1 MTITNLI
8 KVYTIAVFSIFF
20 IWAGQAPEAQAA
32 SSVSQVVSHGT
43 FKGAS
48 DHVTTGGVSI
58 LKTASG
64 YIVVL
69 ENDFSLDNAPAP
81 TLGFGK
87 GGKFDKK
94 TDWVKLSAKKG
105 LQVYALPA
113 SIDPTKFDEFY
124 VWCRDFSVPLGIAK
138 LK

>member
-1 MTITNLI
+1 MGTVNLL
-8 KVYTIAVFSIFF
+8 KAATVAVFSIFF
-20 IWAGQAPEAQAA
+20 IWAGQTTPADAAP
-32 SSVSQVVSHGT
+32 SDSQIVAHGT

-48 DHVTTGGVSI
+48 DHVTKGGVSI
-58 LKTASG
+58 LKTAAG
-64 YIVVL
+64 YVVVL
-69 ENDFSLDNAPAP
+69 ENDFSLDNAPSP

-94 TDWVKLSAKKG
+94 TDWVKLSSKTGA
-105 LQVYALPA
+105 QVYALPA

-124 VWCRDFSVPLGIAK
+124 VWCREFSVPLGIAK